1 MSCIDSNGAEV
12 YAMLMG
18 CRELRNL
25 GGHDAII
32 KGDSFCAIQWGS
44 PVRGQAK
51 CPWRV
56 ADLVEEIQHISASLR
71 LSFNHVS
78 REANDTKD
86 SLVRVGAF
94 S

>member
-12 YAMLMG
+12 YARHMG

-44 PVRGQAK
+44 PVQAK
-51 CPWRV
+51 LNVLGEWQ
-56 ADLVEEIQHISASLR
+56 IWW
-71 LSFNHVS
+71 
-78 REANDTKD
+78 KK
-86 SLVRVGAF
+86 F
-94 S
+94 SIFLLL

>member
-1 MSCIDSNGAEV
+1 
-12 YAMLMG
+12 MG
-18 CRELRNL
+18 F
-25 GGHDAII
+25 A
-32 KGDSFCAIQWGS
+32 GS
-44 PVRGQAK
+44 GQAK